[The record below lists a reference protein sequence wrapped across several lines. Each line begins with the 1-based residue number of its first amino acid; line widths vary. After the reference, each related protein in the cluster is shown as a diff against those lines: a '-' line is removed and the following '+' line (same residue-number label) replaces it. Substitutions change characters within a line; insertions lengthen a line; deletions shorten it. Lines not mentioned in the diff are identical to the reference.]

1 MSTIDQKQD
10 TEEGRKKSHL
20 MCQSYE
26 DKVVVSNLSHTWFLE
41 REREKWQKLAI
52 WYQQETSAQF
62 PVSIQ
67 LRQIPS
73 SFSAESEPLQKEMTS
88 HWYCG
93 PHLGVDFNFSL
104 NALSAIC

>member
-41 REREKWQKLAI
+41 RERERNGRSWPSGISKKRQPN
-52 WYQQETSAQF
+52 SQF
-62 PVSIQ
+62 
-67 LRQIPS
+67 
-73 SFSAESEPLQKEMTS
+73 
-88 HWYCG
+88 
-93 PHLGVDFNFSL
+93 
-104 NALSAIC
+104 LSN